1 MAKKKYIPNVVNKVI
16 ESGNHWETDP
26 FEAGVHN
33 GEDLINRTPET
44 KAEPDWIV
52 AIEKGK
58 VDYVGYG
65 SKSGYY
71 VRVKH
76 ANGYYSEY
84 KHLKK
89 GTTLVDKKQLVA
101 KGQRLGYMGESGNA
115 QGVHLHLAVR
125 PNLKT
130 YTDPY
135 PYLIGEKNFD
145 NQWTTGEYELL
156 FSKYFRKTAKTGS
169 NNILIKDI
177 KKSERNKFTN
187 EKLNAKARFKVGT
200 IVNVIGFATDNKG
213 NLWGKVTD
221 LCSKLEYGWVCLY
234 DSTGNQAKKI

>member
-1 MAKKKYIPNVVNKVI
+1 MTKKRYIPNVVNKVI

-26 FEAGVHN
+26 YEEGVHN
-33 GEDLINRTPET
+33 GEDLINRTPDT
-44 KAEPDWIV
+44 KAKPDWIV

-71 VRVKH
+71 VRIKH

-89 GTTLVDKKQLVA
+89 DSILVEKKQLVA
-101 KGQRLGYMGESGNA
+101 KAQRLGYMGESGNA
-115 QGVHLHLAVR
+115 QGIHLHLNIR

-145 NQWTTGEYELL
+145 NTWTTGEYITLK
-156 FSKYFRKTAKTGS
+156 SKYVRKTAKVST
-169 NNILIKDI
+169 NKVKVKEI
-177 KKSERNKFTN
+177 KKEQRS
-187 EKLNAKARFKVGT
+187 KLTTGKLTSNAKLKVGVK
-200 IVNVIGFATDNKG
+200 VNITGFAVDNKG
-213 NLWGKVTD
+213 NVWGKMEDMTSTLKQCW
-221 LCSKLEYGWVCLY
+221 LCVW
-234 DSTGNQAKKI
+234 DSTGNQVKKV

>member
-26 FEAGVHN
+26 FEEGVHN
-33 GEDLINRTPET
+33 GEDLINRTPTT
-44 KAEPDWIV
+44 KAKADWIV

-58 VDYVGYG
+58 VVYTGYG

-89 GTTLVDKKQLVA
+89 GTIVVQTNQMVA
-101 KGQRLGYMGESGNA
+101 KGQRLGYMGDSGNA
-115 QGVHLHLAVR
+115 QGVHLHLAIR

-130 YTDPY
+130 YIDPY

-145 NQWTTGEYELL
+145 NTWPTGDYITLK
-156 FSKYFRKTAKTGS
+156 SKYIRLTPKVAT
-169 NNILIKDI
+169 NNYVKVKECRPDI
-177 KKSERNKFTN
+177 KPLLTSNKPN
-187 EKLNAKARFKVGT
+187 DKARFKVGVKVT
-200 IVNVIGFATDNKG
+200 ITGFSTDNKG
-213 NLWGKVTD
+213 NLWGKLNNTWICV
-221 LCSKLEYGWVCLY
+221 W
-234 DSTGNQAKKI
+234 DSTGNQVKKV

>member
-1 MAKKKYIPNVVNKVI
+1 MAKKPTKKRYIPNVVNKVI

-26 FEAGVHN
+26 YDPGVHN
-33 GEDLINRTPET
+33 GEDLINRTPTT
-44 KAEPDWIV
+44 KQKPDWIV

-71 VRVKH
+71 VRIKH

-89 GTTLVDKKQLVA
+89 DTILVQKKQLVA
-101 KGQRLGYMGESGNA
+101 KGQRLGFMGESGNA
-115 QGVHLHLAVR
+115 DGVHLHLAVR
-125 PNLKT
+125 PNLTT

-145 NQWTTGEYELL
+145 NTWTTGEYITLK
-156 FSKYFRKTAKTGS
+156 SKYIRLTPKVAT
-169 NNILIKDI
+169 NNYVKVKECRPDI
-177 KKSERNKFTN
+177 KPLLTSNKPN
-187 EKLNAKARFKVGT
+187 DKARFKVGVTVT
-200 IVNVIGFATDNKG
+200 ITGFSTDKKG
-213 NLWGKVTD
+213 NLWGKLNNTWICV
-221 LCSKLEYGWVCLY
+221 W
-234 DSTGNQAKKI
+234 DSTGNQVKKV

>member
-1 MAKKKYIPNVVNKVI
+1 MAKKRYIPNVVNKVI

-26 FEAGVHN
+26 FEEGVHN
-33 GEDLINRTPET
+33 GEDLINRTPTT
-44 KAEPDWIV
+44 KAKADWIV

-58 VDYVGYG
+58 VVYTGYG

-89 GTTLVDKKQLVA
+89 NTIVVQKNQMVA
-101 KGQRLGYMGESGNA
+101 KGQRLGFMGESGNA

-125 PNLKT
+125 PNLQT
-130 YTDPY
+130 YIDPY

-145 NQWTTGEYELL
+145 NTFVPGEYETIK
-156 FSKYFRKTAKTGS
+156 SKYVRKTAKVST
-169 NNILIKDI
+169 NKIKVKEI
-177 KKSERNKFTN
+177 KKSQRD
-187 EKLNAKARFKVGT
+187 KLTSTKLTSNARLKIGVR
-200 IVNVIGFATDNKG
+200 VNITGFAVDSKG
-213 NLWGKVTD
+213 YVWGKIED
-221 LCSKLEYGWVCLY
+221 ICSSLKQCWICVY
-234 DSTGNQAKKI
+234 DNTGNQVKKV